1 MTFALLD
8 RLQACHEEL
17 IGALDGPD
25 AAAVE
30 ASVAL
35 IRDAV
40 DELRAAGG
48 DLLNDPENKGR
59 AEHIAKLA
67 EAARVRVNFL
77 TDLSRQR
84 GDALDAARGREA
96 AALYGRDGSRGR

>member
-30 ASVAL
+30 TSVAR

-77 TDLSRQR
+77 TDLTRQR
-84 GDALDAARGREA
+84 LDMLSSVRGEA
-96 AALYGRDGSRGR
+96 IAGAYSHTGR